1 MKKNKRTKLGLIN
14 GVNPTLYSNPNFLDD
29 EMEQIR
35 IGLEKGLDVSLYAK
49 EDFDS
54 LDMYLVRSG
63 LKYGFK
69 FKKDLNSINQELKS
83 DLIKFLN
90 NKYKEFKI

>member
-1 MKKNKRTKLGLIN
+1 
-14 GVNPTLYSNPNFLDD
+14 
-29 EMEQIR
+29 MEQIR
-35 IGLEKGLDVSLYAK
+35 IGIEKGLDVSLYAK

-54 LDMYLVRSG
+54 RDMFLVRSG

-69 FKKDLNSINQELKS
+69 FKKVLNSINQELKS

-90 NKYKEFKI
+90 NKYKEFNN